1 MRGLVIHE
9 MFAKKTSIYELAL
22 QGFEVETGESMKMAR
37 REFVELL
44 GASAVSLSVGN
55 WGRAAGSAGAPE
67 AIELGGWR
75 LSVAPSGD
83 IISLTDGK
91 VELVNRKLGD
101 NHPRVLMLG
110 KALYECNQ
118 PQSARRDGA
127 KLIFHYAF
135 AERHTFTLDYELE
148 LIDLHDQTAALKQNV
163 KINAPETIRE
173 AVKLVLPRNIQLP
186 WEGRQVFI
194 PLKNGVGRR
203 KPITGL
209 DNEDDYLFQFAGTY
223 ESGKPQRLAIPL
235 LDEYADESDLH
246 LTLCADPYFTSH
258 ITLPYQDKI
267 GLVHCIYLPDV
278 GVKAEERTVYTGM
291 HRGDARTA
299 MRVFY
304 STALAD
310 VPAGPD
316 WLHPVAMIDYD
327 YLSKNGRG
335 WYADIDKL
343 TEVIK
348 PADRSQVFLAL
359 HAWYDLVGHYTYD
372 HSTHSLAKQWMALPS
387 ARDKA
392 VQALGDAPEAWNDW
406 YWHKRALENLQPVP
420 MSIAEVHRR
429 IRYARDRGF
438 RVGLYYA
445 DGLSSCDRGREL
457 ADPTTVLHWGGWHG
471 PDTLGKTYQ
480 QSPLHPGVRD
490 FYKGYLQAL
499 INEYGREVD
508 GFIMD
513 ETFFV
518 DPGDL
523 GTEAYPGYA
532 DRAMMTLVKELA
544 AIVAASSRQLAFFAS
559 DVIGVRTW
567 THKAPYALMAHAT
580 YQDSGSRPEAW
591 PYGLFPNFRNTLWSC
606 NWAPVSNFRYTK
618 YAVETFDTPVT
629 ISNGCAGDDMGIS
642 EVSPPVLQAMLDLFA
657 KRKTR
662 RMDIGWIE
670 ENHGNPTYQGREI
683 LYRNSLW
690 SE

>member
-1 MRGLVIHE
+1 
-9 MFAKKTSIYELAL
+9 
-22 QGFEVETGESMKMAR
+22 MKMAR
-37 REFVELL
+37 REFVEML

-55 WGRAAGSAGAPE
+55 WGWGAGSAGAPE
-67 AIELGGWR
+67 VIELGGWR
-75 LSVAPSGD
+75 LTVAPSGD

-91 VELVNRKLGD
+91 VELVNRRLGD
-101 NHPRVLMLG
+101 NHPRVLVMG
-110 KALYECNQ
+110 KALYECSQ
-118 PQSARRDGA
+118 PTSVRREGA

-135 AERHTFTLDYELE
+135 AERHTFTVDYQVELLDLQ
-148 LIDLHDQTAALKQNV
+148 DQAAALRQNV
-163 KINAPETIRE
+163 RINAPEKISDS
-173 AVKLVLPRNIQLP
+173 VKLVLPRNIQLP

-203 KPITGL
+203 KPITGF
-209 DNEDDYLFQFAGTY
+209 DNEDDYLFHFAGTY
-223 ESGKPQRLAIPL
+223 ESGKPQRLAIPM
-235 LDEYADESDLH
+235 LDEYADQSDLH

-258 ITLPYQDKI
+258 FTLPYQEKI
-267 GLVHCIYLPDV
+267 GLFHCIYLSNLGLQ
-278 GVKAEERTVYTGM
+278 GVEERTLYTGM

-299 MRVFY
+299 MRIFY
-304 STALAD
+304 ATALAD
-310 VPAGPD
+310 IPPGPD
-316 WLHPVAMIDYD
+316 WLHSVAMIDFD
-327 YLSKNGRG
+327 YLSKNGHG

-343 TEVIK
+343 TQVIK

-359 HAWYDLVGHYTYD
+359 HAWYDLVGRYTYD
-372 HSTHSLAKQWMALPS
+372 QATHSLDKQWMALPS

-429 IRYARDRGF
+429 IRYAKDRGF

-445 DGLSSCDRGREL
+445 DGLASCDQGREL
-457 ADPTTVLHWGGWHG
+457 ADPTKVLHWGGWHG
-471 PDTLGKTYQ
+471 PDTLGRTYQ

-499 INEYGREVD
+499 IAEYGREVD

-544 AIVAASSRQLAFFAS
+544 ALVAASSSQLAFFAS

-606 NWAPVSNFRYTK
+606 NWAPVSNFRYTQ

-642 EVSPPVLQAMLDLFA
+642 EVSPAMLQAMLDLFE

-662 RMDIGWIE
+662 RMEIGWIE
-670 ENHGNPTYQGREI
+670 ENHGNPAYQGREI
-683 LYRNSLW
+683 LYKNSLW